1 MRRNFMTRKDTKG
14 TRIVPWFALGAL
26 LEFLVY
32 YLVSILINDFDIV
45 YYYLYFVERFLLLCV
60 PVAAAAVIV
69 RREKTWSGA
78 IKASTYISLTRL
90 IVFIPFF
97 YIEFVYG
104 IYDSLEAILLSL
116 LASTAAVIIYVIVTL
131 LAFALMRYI
140 IKRRGGATYPTPVLD
155 VGKPATFSVFAVSLI
170 IFVINLIFEIYST
183 VIFIIENGTIYY
195 VDEILLVVFSY
206 VFLAILLIG
215 IHAVGVI
222 ALNRGAKKE

>member
-1 MRRNFMTRKDTKG
+1 MTRKDTKG

-60 PVAAAAVIV
+60 PVAAAAVII
-69 RREKTWSGA
+69 RREKTWLGV

-116 LASTAAVIIYVIVTL
+116 LASLAAVIIYVTVTL
-131 LAFALMRYI
+131 LAYMMMRYI
-140 IKRRGGATYPTPVLD
+140 IKSKGGASYPTPLFD
-155 VGKPATFSVFAVSLI
+155 LGATATKAVFSVSLV
-170 IFVINLIFEIYST
+170 IFIINLALEIYST
-183 VIFIIENGTIYY
+183 VAFIIENGTIYY